1 MIMNPP
7 EGSSGKAK
15 VTVQLHD
22 LEMKDATTIT
32 NISPICPTG
41 KLDVLSLRQDA
52 VLDLVENAPPISSE
66 MLVKLFEAAASSEHF
81 ALAPA
86 VKFNHEHTVVL
97 TGVVIYV
104 EKELDLDKCGTWPMA

>member
-1 MIMNPP
+1 M
-7 EGSSGKAK
+7 
-15 VTVQLHD
+15 
-22 LEMKDATTIT
+22 LE
-32 NISPICPTG
+32 
-41 KLDVLSLRQDA
+41 
-52 VLDLVENAPPISSE
+52 
-66 MLVKLFEAAASSEHF
+66 KLFEAAASSEHF